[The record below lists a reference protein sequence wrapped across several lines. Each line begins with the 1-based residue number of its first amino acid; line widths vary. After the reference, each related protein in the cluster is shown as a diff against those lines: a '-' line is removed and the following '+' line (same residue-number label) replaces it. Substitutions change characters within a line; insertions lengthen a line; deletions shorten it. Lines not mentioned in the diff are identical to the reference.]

1 MESCEGSCKIH
12 FNIEIRE
19 HATKNLHELEP
30 LNVGNYITLA
40 NTYVDRKEVIFLAKV
55 RKIIKGGDFKG
66 GLECSWVVVKK
77 KKLYIYQRR

>member
-1 MESCEGSCKIH
+1 VESCEGSCKIH

-40 NTYVDRKEVIFLAKV
+40 NTYVIEKRLYGLAKV
-55 RKIIKGGDFKG
+55 RKIIKDRGLKG